1 VSPYPDDEDEPWMWK
16 VFEVADETTEYQVD
30 VGGAANLEA
39 AKSAADLIAAAYRN
53 RTLR

>member
-1 VSPYPDDEDEPWMWK
+1 VSPYPDDEDELWMW
-16 VFEVADETTEYQVD
+16 EVLEVEDESTDYDID
-30 VGGAANLEA
+30 VGGAASLEA